1 MRTGMAR
8 DTKKDWQERE
18 EKKKVPLSREPVSF
32 SDPPPR
38 HRLDLDSFS
47 VCLLLIGCFFL
58 FFFCFF
64 SWLHSTGSRF
74 V

>member
-18 EKKKVPLSREPVSF
+18 EKKLVPSLEGTSF
-32 SDPPPR
+32 LLRPSTPPSARLRFIFRLFASDW
-38 HRLDLDSFS
+38 
-47 VCLLLIGCFFL
+47 L
-58 FFFCFF
+58 FFFVFF